1 MEPIT
6 TTRNVEKQNRK
17 NSKRSKNYDLWGDV
31 EQHGRK
37 IGPTGVNDDGGE
49 HDYDEDDDNED
60 V

>member
-17 NSKRSKNYDLWGDV
+17 IQKDWKGDLWGDV
-31 EQHGRK
+31 EQHGREN
-37 IGPTGVNDDGGE
+37 GPTGVDDGGGE